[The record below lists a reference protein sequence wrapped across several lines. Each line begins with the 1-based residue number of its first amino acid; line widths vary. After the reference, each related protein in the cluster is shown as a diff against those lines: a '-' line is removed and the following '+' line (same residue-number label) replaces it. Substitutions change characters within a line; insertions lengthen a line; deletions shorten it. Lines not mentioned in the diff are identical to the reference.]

1 MGEAPH
7 YSEESLAVS
16 SLEHSTEL
24 VVVMI
29 QLAHKRPSYLHY
41 DGRQWVSTTA

>member
-7 YSEESLAVS
+7 YREESLAVS

-24 VVVMI
+24 VVVHPAGA
-29 QLAHKRPSYLHY
+29 QAAELSSLR
-41 DGRQWVSTTA
+41 R